1 MSFAAAAGST
11 APTTIHTDTQGLS
24 HGDFELAVPGGPVAA
39 YYAAPAGREQ
49 LPIVLVV
56 QEIFGLHEH
65 IKDVCRRLAHDGYLA
80 VSVNLYQR
88 QGDASRYDNIPG
100 LVAELVS
107 KVPDEQVHADLDAS
121 LAWAAAHGGDGALV
135 GVTGFCWG
143 GRTTW
148 MYAARNPAVKAGVAW
163 YGRLSSGHGPL
174 IKQVPL
180 DVAGSLH
187 APVLGLYG
195 GKDESIPLDDVRAM
209 EARLQQGGA
218 PAQASRIV
226 VYPQA
231 GHAFLA
237 DYRPSYRAADAQ
249 DGWRRM
255 LDWFALYL

>member
-1 MSFAAAAGST
+1 M
-11 APTTIHTDTQGLS
+11 
-24 HGDFELAVPGGPVAA
+24 
-39 YYAAPAGREQ
+39 
-49 LPIVLVV
+49 
-56 QEIFGLHEH
+56 
-65 IKDVCRRLAHDGYLA
+65 
-80 VSVNLYQR
+80 
-88 QGDASRYDNIPG
+88 
-100 LVAELVS
+100 
-107 KVPDEQVHADLDAS
+107 
-121 LAWAAAHGGDGALV
+121 
-135 GVTGFCWG
+135 
-143 GRTTW
+143 
-148 MYAARNPAVKAGVAW
+148 
-163 YGRLSSGHGPL
+163 
-174 IKQVPL
+174 PL